1 MPANARF
8 ADANASLDEADLV
21 LYGVPYDRTASFR
34 SGARLGPN
42 AIREASWNFESYM
55 MDRDLNLADVR
66 VHDLGN
72 TQEFGPVKDM
82 VEGVRK
88 VSHDLVRAGKVPI
101 VLGGEHS
108 IAPASVMGFGEDI
121 GVLGIDAHLDFRDS
135 YLNERFSHA
144 CSARR
149 IADHVGVDDV
159 VYMGVRSFSAE
170 EKEDLE
176 RLHLT
181 YVSAYEIHEKGIEAA
196 LHRALHAVDA
206 EKLYL
211 TIDVD
216 GIDPAYAPAVGNP
229 EPFGLSP
236 LDVKKVVGT
245 IGRDLV
251 GMDINEVSP
260 GWDHGQTAL
269 LAARIVREAIAAI
282 AQSRAQR

>member
-1 MPANARF
+1 MLNPHRF
-8 ADANASLDEADLV
+8 ADAKATLDEADIV
-21 LYGVPYDRTASFR
+21 IYGVPYDRTASFR
-34 SGARLGPN
+34 SGSRLAPN
-42 AIREASWNFESYM
+42 AIREASYNFESYM
-55 MDRDLNLADVR
+55 MERDVNLSDVK
-66 VHDLGN
+66 VCDLGN
-72 TQEFGPVKDM
+72 TEEYGPTKDM
-82 VEGVRK
+82 VEGVSRL
-88 VSHDLVRAGKVPI
+88 SRDLVKQHKIPI

-108 IAPASVMGFGEDI
+108 IAPASVMGFGKEI

-149 IADHVGVDDV
+149 ISDHVGVDDV
-159 VYMGVRSFSAE
+159 VYMGIRSFSAE

-176 RLHLT
+176 ALHLA
-181 YVSAYEIHEKGIEAA
+181 YVSAYEIHEKGIERAIQ
-196 LHRALHAVDA
+196 RALKAVDA
-206 EKLYL
+206 EKIYL

-229 EPFGLSP
+229 EPFGITA
-236 LDVKKVVGT
+236 LDAKKVVDVLGP
-245 IGRDLV
+245 RLV

-282 AQSRAQR
+282 SARD

>member
-1 MPANARF
+1 MASSLVF
-8 ADANASLDEADLV
+8 ADANATLDDARFV
-21 LYGVPYDRTASFR
+21 VYGVPYDRTASFR

-42 AIREASWNFESYM
+42 AIREASWNFETYH
-55 MDRDLNLADVR
+55 MDRGIDLANVK
-66 VHDLGN
+66 VCDLGN
-72 TQEFGPVKDM
+72 TEEFGPTKDM
-82 VEGVRK
+82 VDGVQRR
-88 VSHDLVRAGKVPI
+88 SRDLVRRGKIPI

-108 IAPASVMGFGEDI
+108 IAPASVMGFDEDI
-121 GVLGIDAHLDFRDS
+121 GVLGIDAHLDFRDE
-135 YLNERFSHA
+135 YLKERFSHA

-176 RLHLT
+176 RLRLT
-181 YVSAYEIHEKGIEAA
+181 YVSAFEIHEGGIERAVA
-196 LHRALHAVDA
+196 RALKAVDA
-206 EKLYL
+206 ERIYL

-229 EPFGLSP
+229 EPFGLTP
-236 LDVKKVVGT
+236 LHVKSVIDT
-245 IGRDLV
+245 LAPNLV

-282 AQSRAQR
+282 AQNP

>member
-1 MPANARF
+1 MPPSFRF
-8 ADANASLDEADLV
+8 ADANASLDDADVV

-34 SGARLGPN
+34 SGSRLGPN
-42 AIREASWNFESYM
+42 AIREASYNFESYM
-55 MDRDLNLADVR
+55 MDLDVDLADVKLC
-66 VHDLGN
+66 DFGN
-72 TQEFGPVKDM
+72 TEEYGPTKDM
-82 VEGVRK
+82 VEGVSRLSK
-88 VSHDLVRAGKVPI
+88 DLVRKGKVPI

-108 IAPASVMGFGEDI
+108 IAPASVMGFDAEI

-149 IADHVGVDDV
+149 ISDHVGVDDV
-159 VYMGVRSFSAE
+159 VYMGVRSFSEE

-176 RLHLT
+176 RLKLT
-181 YVSAYEIHEKGIEAA
+181 YVSAYEVHETGIEKAVQ
-196 LHRALHAVDA
+196 RALRSVDA
-206 EKLYL
+206 EKIYL

-229 EPFGLSP
+229 EPFGLTP
-236 LDVKKVVGT
+236 LDVKKVVDVLGPS
-245 IGRDLV
+245 LV

-269 LAARIVREAIAAI
+269 LAARIVREAIAAV
-282 AQSRAQR
+282 SDRR